1 SSIELEKISVGHPK
15 VAEAAV
21 IGVKHPKW
29 DERPLLVIVLK
40 QDESATKQEI
50 MEFMEGKVAKWWL
63 PDDVAFV
70 DEIPH
75 TATGKIQK
83 ITLRQQFEDYHLP
96 TAVAAE

>member
-1 SSIELEKISVGHPK
+1 

-21 IGVKHPKW
+21 IGVSHPKW

-40 QDESATKQEI
+40 KGEQATKKDI
-50 MEFMEGKVAKWWL
+50 LGFLEGKIAKWWM
-63 PDDVAFV
+63 PDDVVFT

-83 ITLRQQFEDYHLP
+83 LVLRQQFKDYRLP
-96 TAVAAE
+96 TALAAE

>member
-1 SSIELEKISVGHPK
+1 MGHPK

-21 IGVKHPKW
+21 IGIRHPKW

-40 QDESATKQEI
+40 KGEKASKEEMLA
-50 MEFMEGKVAKWWL
+50 FLEGKIAKWWM

-70 DEIPH
+70 AEIPH

-83 ITLRQQFEDYHLP
+83 TALRDQFKDYVLP
-96 TAVAAE
+96 SAAA